1 MSLSGH
7 KVSAVILST
16 KLNIILMADS
26 LYSEVKGSGQNV
38 VMLHGW
44 GMHGGLWGKFKE
56 NLSKNCRTHV
66 IDLPGF
72 GYSKNVITEYSLDSV
87 SETIEAYIKNIEH
100 PVTLLGWSLGGL
112 ITLNILKRQNV
123 KLNKVILIAST
134 PCFTNKTGWDDA
146 MEKAVFSG
154 FSIDLQRDYKK
165 TLKRFMLLQTRNS
178 ELSGLEVGQL
188 MKNLNTRG
196 EPDLKALEMGLTILS
211 EADLRGS
218 QFYDIPAMIILG
230 EKDTLVPVSVK
241 DEFGKIFP
249 DSNLMLLKNTG
260 HAPFISNP
268 KDCAENIKKFLN
280 G

>member
-1 MSLSGH
+1 
-7 KVSAVILST
+7 
-16 KLNIILMADS
+16 
-26 LYSEVKGSGQNV
+26 
-38 VMLHGW
+38 
-44 GMHGGLWGKFKE
+44 MHGGLWGKFKE

-87 SETIEAYIKNIEH
+87 SEIIEAYINNIEH

-123 KLNKVILIAST
+123 KLNKIILIAST

-178 ELSGLEVGQL
+178 ELSRLEVGQL

-268 KDCAENIKKFLN
+268 KDCSENIKKFLN